1 MAATSDSTSGTQS
14 APLGNSQLPTEQLME
29 MKDQVMTLAREVG
42 RWAKGRH
49 DLHHLGRSQLA
60 VNVKTV
66 PGDVVTEVDVE
77 AQRRIAQELQELYPG
92 FGLLGEEDL
101 SQPGEPGQSGAPI
114 WVIDPV
120 DGTHNFVKGYPSF
133 CVSIGLVVERESV
146 LGVIYDAGTDAIYW
160 AVKGQGAWREQTRIT
175 LTPRPLAQALIAT
188 NFTPASRGKV
198 GHRDF
203 FVALAERSAG
213 VRASGSAC
221 RDFCFVAEGT
231 VDLFWQ
237 FGLRA
242 WDVAAGMVLTT
253 EAGAEVRILNEGVNW
268 LGGGDIDLL
277 VAAPTLVDEAL
288 AVGLPHLNAGG
299 R

>member
-1 MAATSDSTSGTQS
+1 MDPSTVTG
-14 APLGNSQLPTEQLME
+14 LPSERLLE
-29 MKDQVMTLAREVG
+29 IKDQVVVLAREVG

-49 DLHHLGRSQLA
+49 DLHHGGKNALA
-60 VNVKTV
+60 VNIKSV

-77 AQRRIAQELQELYPG
+77 AQRRIVQELQELFPG
-92 FGLLGEEDL
+92 FDLLGEEDL
-101 SQPGEPGQSGAPI
+101 YDVSADRAQGAPL

-133 CVSIGLVVERESV
+133 CVSIGLVVDGQSV
-146 LGVIYDAGTDAIYW
+146 LGVIYDAATDSVYW
-160 AVKGQGAWREQTRIT
+160 AVKGEGAWHEERRIR
-175 LTPRPLAQALIAT
+175 LTPQPLALALIAT
-188 NFTPASRGKV
+188 NFTPVSRGNV

-203 FVALAERSAG
+203 FVGLAERSAG

-242 WDVAAGMVLTT
+242 WDVAAGMVLAT
-253 EAGAEVRILNEGVNW
+253 EAGAEVHIMNPDTDW
-268 LGGGDIDLL
+268 LAGGPIDMV
-277 VAAPTLVDEAL
+277 VAAPSLLSEAL
-288 AVGLPHLNAGG
+288 EVGLPLLTDLD
-299 R
+299 

>member
-1 MAATSDSTSGTQS
+1 METSNVAELTTPHLLQI
-14 APLGNSQLPTEQLME
+14 
-29 MKDQVMTLAREVG
+29 KDQVEVLAREVG

-49 DLHHLGRSQLA
+49 DLHHGGDNRLA

-77 AQRRIAQELQELYPG
+77 AQRRIVQELRELYPS
-92 FGLLGEEDL
+92 FDLLGEEGLRDIK
-101 SQPGEPGQSGAPI
+101 ERRTGAAPL

-133 CVSIGLVVERESV
+133 CVSIGLVVEGQSV
-146 LGVIYDAGTDAIYW
+146 LGVIYDAGTDAVYW
-160 AVKGQGAWREQTRIT
+160 AVKGAGAWREDQRIRIT
-175 LTPRPLAQALIAT
+175 PQPLAHALIST
-188 NFTPASRGKV
+188 NFTPVSRGNV

-203 FVALAERSAG
+203 FVGLAERSAG

-242 WDVAAGMVLTT
+242 WDVAAGLILAT
-253 EAGAEVRILNEGVNW
+253 EAGAEFRILGEDTDW
-268 LGGGDIDLL
+268 LAGGPIDLV
-277 VAAPTLVDEAL
+277 VAAPSLLDEAL
-288 AVGLPHLNAGG
+288 AVGLPFLQVSD
-299 R
+299 

>member
-1 MAATSDSTSGTQS
+1 MAASPSNASGSPS
-14 APLGNSQLPTEQLME
+14 APSVSQRLDSQTLLQIKEQ
-29 MKDQVMTLAREVG
+29 VATLAREVG

-60 VNVKTV
+60 VSVKSV

-77 AQRRIAQELQELYPG
+77 AQRRIVQELQELYPD

-101 SQPGEPGQSGAPI
+101 SQLAEAERTGAPI

-133 CVSIGLVVERESV
+133 CVSIGLVVARRSV

-160 AVKGQGAWREQTRIT
+160 AVRGEGAWREDTRLR
-175 LTPRPLAQALIAT
+175 LTPGPLAQALIAT
-188 NFTPASRGKV
+188 NFTPVSRGHT

-203 FVALAERSAG
+203 FVGLAERSAG

-221 RDFCFVAEGT
+221 RDFCLVAEGS

-242 WDVAAGMVLTT
+242 WDVAAGMVLVS
-253 EAGAEVRILNEGVNW
+253 EAGAEVRILNPEHDW
-268 LGGGDIDLL
+268 LTGGSIDMV
-277 VAAPTLVDEAL
+277 VAAPALVDEAL
-288 AVGLPHLNAGG
+288 EVGLPLLAGAQG
-299 R
+299 

>member
-1 MAATSDSTSGTQS
+1 MSTNRS
-14 APLGNSQLPTEQLME
+14 ALSSAQLLQI
-29 MKDQVMTLAREVG
+29 KDQVVPLAREVG

-49 DLHHLGRSQLA
+49 DLHHGGKSQLA

-77 AQRRIAQELQELYPG
+77 AQRRIVQELRELFPS

-101 SQPGEPGQSGAPI
+101 LDLGKPGNETDPNPETAAAPL

-133 CVSIGLVVERESV
+133 CVSIGLVEEGRSV
-146 LGVIYDAGTDAIYW
+146 LGVIYDAGTDAVYW
-160 AVKGQGAWREQTRIT
+160 AVQGEGAWREDERIS
-175 LTPRPLAQALIAT
+175 LTPRPLDQALIAT
-188 NFTPASRGKV
+188 NFTPVSRGNI

-203 FVALAERSAG
+203 FVGLAERSAG

-242 WDVAAGMVLTT
+242 WDVAAGIVLVR
-253 EAGAEVRILNEGVNW
+253 EAGAEVRVLNAADDW
-268 LGGGDIDLL
+268 LTGGPIDMV
-277 VAAPTLVDEAL
+277 VAAPMLVDEAL
-288 AVGLPHLNAGG
+288 AVGLPLLTQAD
-299 R
+299 

>member
-1 MAATSDSTSGTQS
+1 MKSSTPVS
-14 APLGNSQLPTEQLME
+14 LPAELSPARLLE
-29 MKDQVMTLAREVG
+29 IKDQVALLAREVG

-49 DLHHLGRSQLA
+49 DLHHGGKSTLS

-77 AQRRIAQELQELYPG
+77 AQRRIVQELRELYPG
-92 FGLLGEEDL
+92 FDLLGEEGLLDVGDD
-101 SQPGEPGQSGAPI
+101 PANAAPL

-133 CVSIGLVVERESV
+133 CVSIGLVVGGRSV
-146 LGVIYDAGTDAIYW
+146 LGVIYDAASDSVYW
-160 AVKGQGAWREQTRIT
+160 AVEGEGAWHEERRIR
-175 LTPRPLAQALIAT
+175 LTPLPLAQALITT
-188 NFTPASRGKV
+188 NFTPVSRGNH

-203 FVALAERSAG
+203 FVGLAERSAG

-237 FGLRA
+237 FGLAA
-242 WDVAAGMVLTT
+242 WDVAAGMVLAR
-253 EAGAEVRILNEGVNW
+253 EAGAEVRVLNPEDDW
-268 LGGGDIDLL
+268 LAGGPVDLV
-277 VAAPTLVDEAL
+277 VAAPSLVDEAL
-288 AVGLPHLNAGG
+288 AVGLPLLNNLD
-299 R
+299 

>member
-1 MAATSDSTSGTQS
+1 METSTGPALT
-14 APLGNSQLPTEQLME
+14 TERLLE
-29 MKDQVMTLAREVG
+29 IKDQVEVLAREVG

-49 DLHHLGRSQLA
+49 DLHHGGGGDRLA
-60 VNVKTV
+60 VNVKSV

-77 AQRRIAQELQELYPG
+77 AQRRIVQELRELYPN
-92 FGLLGEEDL
+92 FDLLGEEGLLDVD
-101 SQPGEPGQSGAPI
+101 ESGPERAPL

-133 CVSIGLVVERESV
+133 CVSIGLVVEDESV
-146 LGVIYDAGTDAIYW
+146 LGVIYDAGTDAVYW
-160 AVKGQGAWREQTRIT
+160 AVKGAGAWREDDRIRIT
-175 LTPRPLAQALIAT
+175 PQPLSQSLIST
-188 NFTPASRGKV
+188 NFTPVSRGNV

-203 FVALAERSAG
+203 FVGLAERSAG

-242 WDVAAGMVLTT
+242 WDVAAGLVLAK
-253 EAGAEVRILNEGVNW
+253 EAGADFRVLNEGTDW
-268 LGGGDIDLL
+268 LAGGPIDLV
-277 VAAPTLVDEAL
+277 VAAPALIEEAL
-288 AVGLPHLNAGG
+288 AVGLPLLTGDD
-299 R
+299 